1 MNTQNA
7 FTRGTT
13 LIQTIIQKMNG
24 LNIRRRSVIIEVLM
38 LFLSFRGRINF
49 LQLGRQGNLSERSY
63 RNHFEKEFDWMT
75 FNTQVI
81 DSIKSSEVC
90 IAFDPSYISKSGKKT
105 PGLGYYYS
113 GVAGKYKRGLEIGNI
128 AVIDRIQNTAYH
140 LESVMTPVIVED
152 EKDGDESKTL
162 VDHYA
167 QVLIDRKEELLKTSS
182 ILVVDGYFA
191 KRKFI
196 DAINNQTKME
206 VICRLR
212 DDANLKY
219 LYKGTKQQGRGRPKI
234 YDGKVNV
241 KKIDKRRAK
250 LTQCTEQYRIYELE
264 VYSVGLKRNI
274 QLCYVE
280 FLKEKGE
287 VNVIKLFF
295 STNIQRPATEILSY
309 YRARFQM
316 EFLFRDAKQF
326 TGLQHCQARS
336 ENKLNFHFNA
346 SLTSLN
352 IAKCI
357 LRKDASRTE
366 RMSYSISDLKIRF
379 QNRNIIYRIFSMYGI
394 DRKLIK
400 NIRKAQE
407 VISFGAIAA

>member
-13 LIQTIIQKMNG
+13 LVETILQKMVG
-24 LNIRRRSVIIEVLM
+24 LNVRRRSAITEILM

-49 LQLGRQGNLSERSY
+49 LQLGRQGVLTERSY
-63 RNHFEKEFDWMT
+63 RNHFEKEFDWMA
-75 FNTQVI
+75 FNAQVI
-81 DSIKSSEVC
+81 NSSSTSDLC
-90 IAFDPSYISKSGKKT
+90 IGFDPSYISKSGKKT

-113 GVAGKYKRGLEIGNI
+113 GVAGMYKRGLEIGNI

-140 LESVMTPVIVED
+140 LESVMTPVIVND
-152 EKDGDESKTL
+152 EKDGGQPKTL

-167 QVLIDRKEELLKTSS
+167 QVLIDRKDELQKISS
-182 ILVVDGYFA
+182 KLVVDGYFA

-196 DAINNQTKME
+196 NAIINNTQME

-212 DDANLKY
+212 DDANLQY
-219 LYKGTKQQGRGRPKI
+219 LYKGVQGGRGRPKK

-250 LTQCTEQYRIYELE
+250 LIEPNEQYRIYELA

-280 FLKEKGE
+280 FLKENGD

-295 STNIQRPATEILSY
+295 STNIERPANEVFSN

-352 IAKCI
+352 IAKCV
-357 LRKDASRTE
+357 LRKDASRTD
-366 RMSYSISDLKIRF
+366 RMSYSVNDLKIRF
-379 QNRNIIYRIFSMYGI
+379 QNRNIIYRIFNMYGI
-394 DRKLIK
+394 DRKLMK
-400 NIRKAQE
+400 NIRKVQE
-407 VISFGAIAA
+407 LISYGAIAA

>member
-1 MNTQNA
+1 MDTQNA

-13 LIQTIIQKMNG
+13 LIETILQKMIG
-24 LNIRRRSVIIEVLM
+24 LNTRRRSAIIEVLM

-81 DSIKSSEVC
+81 NSIGSSDHF
-90 IAFDPSYISKSGKKT
+90 IGFDPSYISKSGKKT

-113 GVAGKYKRGLEIGNI
+113 GVAGKHKRGLEIGNI

-140 LESVMTPVIVED
+140 LESVMTPLIPRA
-152 EKDGDESKTL
+152 EKSSNESKSL

-167 QVLIDRKEELLKTSS
+167 QVIIERKEKLLNISS

-191 KRKFI
+191 KLKFI
-196 DAINNQTKME
+196 DAISDEAEME

-212 DDANLKY
+212 DDANLRY
-219 LYKGTKQQGRGRPKI
+219 LYKGKKQGRGRPKK

-241 KKIDKRRAK
+241 KKIDKRRVK
-250 LTQCTEQYRIYELE
+250 LKESNVYYRVYEIE

-280 FLKEKGE
+280 FLKENGDTK
-287 VNVIKLFF
+287 VIKLFF
-295 STNIQRPATEILSY
+295 STNIERPAEEILSY

-336 ENKLNFHFNA
+336 ESKLNFHFNA
-346 SLTSLN
+346 SLYFSWSSLN
-352 IAKCI
+352 TIEQLK
-357 LRKDASRTE
+357 
-366 RMSYSISDLKIRF
+366 LKI
-379 QNRNIIYRIFSMYGI
+379 SLVVLEYG
-394 DRKLIK
+394 KFK
-400 NIRKAQE
+400 T
-407 VISFGAIAA
+407 